1 MLPEATQYILEIL
14 TEEFGDPSIALR
26 LIRCLSRKFGGRQI
40 YIPLPATL
48 EREQRDAE
56 IRRVY
61 DGTFDGRHGIK
72 ALAQRFELSRSRIY
86 RIVRSAP
93 RHPT

>member
-1 MLPEATQYILEIL
+1 MLPEAMQYILDI
-14 TEEFGDPSIALR
+14 TAEEAGPEVAHRVVHR
-26 LIRCLSRKFGGRQI
+26 LARDFGGQQL

-56 IRRVY
+56 IRRLY

-72 ALAQRFELSRSRIY
+72 ALAQRFELSRSRIHC
-86 RIVRSAP
+86 IVRSATQS
-93 RHPT
+93 HT

>member
-1 MLPEATQYILEIL
+1 MLPEAMQYILEIL
-14 TEEFGDPSIALR
+14 TEEAGPDMAWRVVRR
-26 LIRCLSRKFGGRQI
+26 LARDFGGRQF

-48 EREQRDAE
+48 DRDQRDAE

-93 RHPT
+93 QRQT

>member
-1 MLPEATQYILEIL
+1 MLPEAMQYILDI
-14 TEEFGDPSIALR
+14 TAEEAGPEVARRVVHR
-26 LIRCLSRKFGGRQI
+26 LARDFGGQQL

-56 IRRVY
+56 IRRLY

-72 ALAQRFELSRSRIY
+72 ALAQRFELSRSRIHC
-86 RIVRSAP
+86 IVRFAP